1 MNRERCI
8 ICRLLCGEAEV
19 VVEVEIAVCLMI
31 ERMQSERILRVVIG
45 CCSHSLYTLEK
56 KRFLCG

>member
-1 MNRERCI
+1 M
-8 ICRLLCGEAEV
+8 LLCGGGGEAEV

-31 ERMQSERILRVVIG
+31 ERMQLERILRVVIG

-56 KRFLCG
+56 KC